1 MQPRSSAAVATVT
14 ARLAVAGCVAAEEE
28 AAELVTNAPDAATL
42 DDWVA
47 RREQGEPLAWIT
59 GFVDFCGRRVGVDRG
74 VYVPRQ
80 QTEELARRAAGLL
93 SAHGGRAA
101 DLCTGAGAVAA
112 HIAAATGTPVVGTD
126 TDVLA
131 VSCARR
137 NGVRAAQG
145 DLGAPL
151 GGGTFSVVTA
161 VAPYVPTQE
170 LVFLPADVRRYEP
183 GAALDGGA
191 DGLDVVRRVVSDAA
205 RLLQA
210 RGWLLLEVGGAQ
222 DETLVP
228 YLAACGFATAE
239 MWCDADGDL
248 RGLMAR
254 VR

>member
-1 MQPRSSAAVATVT
+1 M
-14 ARLAVAGCVAAEEE
+14 
-28 AAELVTNAPDAATL
+28 
-42 DDWVA
+42 
-47 RREQGEPLAWIT
+47 
-59 GFVDFCGRRVGVDRG
+59 VGVWAWTA
-74 VYVPRQ
+74 VLYVPRQ

-210 RGWLLLEVGGAQ
+210 RVGCSSRWAGLRTRRLSVPRRVVASRRPRCGA
-222 DETLVP
+222 TP
-228 YLAACGFATAE
+228 TATCE
-239 MWCDADGDL
+239 D
-248 RGLMAR
+248 
-254 VR
+254 